1 MDTEQRKHI
10 AATIRAARLRKGWT
24 VTEAARHLG
33 AGESNW
39 SRWETGTATPRPSTM
54 LELADLLDLPADW
67 ATVQHPATTV
77 NSVDAKL
84 AELVAEV
91 RRLAAQQDELLEEL
105 KGRDNERTQLDT
117 ERQGRVVESDPRPPD
132 S

>member
-39 SRWETGTATPRPSTM
+39 SRWETGAAIPRPATM
-54 LELADLLDLPADW
+54 LELAELLDLPADW
-67 ATVQHPATTV
+67 TTLQHPVTRVGSDVDDRLAVRHSSGSGATSPPGRATVCGV
-77 NSVDAKL
+77 L
-84 AELVAEV
+84 
-91 RRLAAQQDELLEEL
+91 R
-105 KGRDNERTQLDT
+105 GRA
-117 ERQGRVVESDPRPPD
+117 
-132 S
+132 